1 MRITDRQQRIIP
13 KKSRGEL
20 FIKSP
25 KNKRFKNQRGA
36 AVLGVSPINVK
47 IPEFL
52 VLLGVRKKGKK
63 KKEKR
68 LRSDFHEISFLVPDL
83 FYF

>member
-25 KNKRFKNQRGA
+25 KNKRFKNQGGA
-36 AVLGVSPINVK
+36 AVLGVSSINVK
-47 IPEFL
+47 IFEFL
-52 VLLGVRKKGKK
+52 VLLDVTKKGKK
-63 KKEKR
+63 KKRKEAK
-68 LRSDFHEISFLVPDL
+68 IGFL
-83 FYF
+83 

>member
-1 MRITDRQQRIIP
+1 MRITDRQQRIIL

-36 AVLGVSPINVK
+36 AVLGVSSINVK
-47 IPEFL
+47 IFEFL
-52 VLLGVRKKGKK
+52 VLLGVTKKEKK
-63 KKEKR
+63 KKKTR
-68 LRSDFHEISFLVPDL
+68 LRLDFYEISFLLPDL

>member
-1 MRITDRQQRIIP
+1 MRITDRQQRIIL

-36 AVLGVSPINVK
+36 AVLGVSSINVK
-47 IPEFL
+47 IFEFL
-52 VLLGVRKKGKK
+52 VLLGVTKERK

-68 LRSDFHEISFLVPDL
+68 LRFDFYEISFSPPDM